1 MLLRLNTI
9 GAEVIESLAPS
20 FNNLPETNHLD
31 GKYRLRRYS
40 AVRCNG
46 KCVDTGVDTFEQS
59 SEYNKFQGDMSRK
72 FEPIE
77 KSIIESDAILQ
88 ICSQFNYI
96 CGFPEKQKIDIHQM
110 RVITLEDETP
120 VSPEGVHQ
128 DGYDYICVVG
138 VNRYNVTGGHFL
150 AYLNRDEEPFLSL
163 PLRPR
168 LMVTV
173 NDRVL
178 WHNASDIKPVLGKDG
193 YMDSFILTAKVDD
206 YAID

>member
-9 GAEVIESLAPS
+9 GAEAIESLAPS